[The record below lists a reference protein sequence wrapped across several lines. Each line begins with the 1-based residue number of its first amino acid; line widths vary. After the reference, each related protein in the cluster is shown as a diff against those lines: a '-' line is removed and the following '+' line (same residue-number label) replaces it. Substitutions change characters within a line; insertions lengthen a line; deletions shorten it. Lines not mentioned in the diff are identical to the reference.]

1 MKKIA
6 KMSLVA
12 AVAVAGF
19 STTASAG
26 ALEDAIKNTS
36 ILGYAT
42 YRYDDR
48 SIDNT
53 NFTDTKGKT
62 LEDGTVVADGNE
74 DDYNNT
80 TNNKHKIAVGL
91 ISKINDDLSYTY
103 VGAVTG
109 TSDTTSEGVDYMG
122 GNFYTVYSYFT
133 YTGINNLTINVGQ
146 QTINTPQ
153 TDTYDDIGQ
162 TQEGTGITAVAN
174 VGPVTLV
181 GGFMNQTKLSGE
193 GVDVATGAEDL
204 AVVAVMTK
212 LGGVALDA
220 NFIDLKDFAESY
232 TFGAKTSLDLGGVSL
247 SPYARYTSLE
257 LDSGE
262 EQALYYVG
270 TKLKAGAFGA
280 NVSYTATGKDGGL
293 VAFDDDAEAVNQGWA
308 LNLNTLDVEGDMIKL
323 NASYAITSSISA
335 AINHNMMN
343 NDTTDLDSDETYG
356 QLTWKPSK
364 NFYAYARYGVVN
376 QENAGAADTEAQR
389 GRLHFTYMF

>member
-12 AVAVAGF
+12 AVAVAGL
-19 STTASAG
+19 TNANAG

-48 SIDNT
+48 TIDNKDFADT
-53 NFTDTKGKT
+53 N
-62 LEDGTVVADGNE
+62 ADGNE
-74 DDYNNT
+74 DSYSNT

-91 ISKINDDLSYTY
+91 ISKISDDLSYTY

-109 TSDTTSEGVDYMG
+109 TSDTTSQGVDYMG
-122 GNFYTVYSYFT
+122 GNFYSVYSYFT

-153 TDTYDDIGQ
+153 TDTYDDIGA
-162 TQEGTGITAVAN
+162 TQEGTGITAAAN
-174 VGPVTLV
+174 IGPVTLV
-181 GGFMNQTKLSGE
+181 GGFMNQTKLSGD
-193 GVDVATGAEDL
+193 GVNVATGAEDL

-257 LDSGE
+257 LDSGAK
-262 EQALYYVG
+262 QALYYVG

-308 LNLNTLDVEGDMIKL
+308 LNLNTLNNTGDMIKL
-323 NASYAITSSISA
+323 NASYAITSSVSA
-335 AINHNMMN
+335 AINHNMMT
-343 NDTTDLDSDETYG
+343 NDTGTTDLDSDETYG

-376 QENAGAADTEAQR
+376 QENVGAADTESQR